1 MTLEVGTSGYRLE
14 AGQGEPLWF
23 AGGRLTYKTTGAQT
37 GGHLA
42 LAECRAPRGTG
53 SPIHRHRDEDEA
65 WYVLDGRLTFWLG
78 DDTISAEAG
87 DFVFG
92 PRGVTHRFRVDSEEA
107 RFLLVLTPAGFED
120 FTRAGG
126 WPATA
131 DTLPPP
137 HLPAPDAERLAAAI
151 ARTGLEIFES

>member
-1 MTLEVGTSGYRLE
+1 MTLEVGPSGYRLE

-23 AGGRLTYKTTGAQT
+23 ARRTAHLQDHRRADRRALGHGRVPGSTRHRVTDPPSPGR
-37 GGHLA
+37 GRGVV
-42 LAECRAPRGTG
+42 RPRGPAHLLAG
-53 SPIHRHRDEDEA
+53 RQPI
-65 WYVLDGRLTFWLG
+65 T
-78 DDTISAEAG
+78 AEAG

-120 FTRAGG
+120 FTRASG

-131 DTLPPP
+131 DTLSPPN
-137 HLPAPDAERLAAAI
+137 LPAPDAERLAAAI
-151 ARTGLEIFES
+151 AQTGLEIFES